1 MVAPRET
8 GGAGQNMPFSDL
20 KTEYGT
26 PMVVASALYRGGIK
40 QRDLPLD
47 EASLDR
53 LAAGDFVWIGLHEPS
68 EELLAH
74 VQQRF
79 GLHPLAVEDAN
90 RTHQRPKVDI
100 YGDALFMVLRTAQ
113 IKDNAIVFG
122 ETHIFA
128 GCGYVIAVRHGPS
141 ISYGDVRIRCE
152 RETQM
157 FARGAGYVLY
167 AVMDFVADNFFP
179 VIDTIAEEV
188 AEIES
193 HVLAKTFTSDE
204 VNRLYQLRRELLGF
218 RRSVS
223 PMLEVCARLERY
235 SLPVI
240 DADMRP
246 YYHDV
251 YDHVLQV
258 NESIDNLREALAS
271 AFDAAMMLSAAS
283 QNDVTKKLAGW
294 AAILAVPTAIAG
306 IYGMNFKNM
315 PELETEYG
323 YFVVLGTIVAVCG
336 YLYYRFRKA
345 DWL

>member
-1 MVAPRET
+1 
-8 GGAGQNMPFSDL
+8 
-20 KTEYGT
+20 
-26 PMVVASALYRGGIK
+26 
-40 QRDLPLD
+40 
-47 EASLDR
+47 
-53 LAAGDFVWIGLHEPS
+53 
-68 EELLAH
+68 
-74 VQQRF
+74 
-79 GLHPLAVEDAN
+79 
-90 RTHQRPKVDI
+90 
-100 YGDALFMVLRTAQ
+100 
-113 IKDNAIVFG
+113 
-122 ETHIFA
+122 
-128 GCGYVIAVRHGPS
+128 
-141 ISYGDVRIRCE
+141 
-152 RETQM
+152 
-157 FARGAGYVLY
+157 
-167 AVMDFVADNFFP
+167 MDFVADNFFP

-188 AEIES
+188 AEIEN

-240 DADMRP
+240 DAEMRP

-251 YDHVLQV
+251 YDHVQQV

-323 YFVVLGTIVAVCG
+323 YFVVIGTIVSVCA

>member
-1 MVAPRET
+1 
-8 GGAGQNMPFSDL
+8 MPFADL

-26 PMVVASALYRGGIK
+26 PMVVASAIYRGGVK
-40 QRDLPLD
+40 RRDLAID
-47 EASLDR
+47 VASLDKIET
-53 LAAGDFVWIGLHEPS
+53 GDFVWIGLHEPS
-68 EELLAH
+68 PELLAH

-79 GLHPLAVEDAN
+79 DLHPLAVEDAT
-90 RTHQRPKVDI
+90 RTHQRPKIDL
-100 YGDALFMVLRTAQ
+100 YGEALFMVLRTAQ
-113 IKDNAIVFG
+113 IKDRAIVFG

-128 GCGYVIAVRHGPS
+128 GRGYVIAVRHGPS
-141 ISYGDVRIRCE
+141 ISYGEVRTRCE

-193 HVLAKTFTSDE
+193 HILAKTFTSDE

-235 SLPVI
+235 NLSVI
-240 DADMRP
+240 DAEMRP

-271 AFDAAMMLSAAS
+271 AFDAAMMLSAAN

-306 IYGMNFKNM
+306 IYGMNFKHM

-323 YFVVLGTIVAVCG
+323 YFVVLAVVVGVCS
-336 YLYYRFRKA
+336 YLFYRFRKA

>member
-1 MVAPRET
+1 
-8 GGAGQNMPFSDL
+8 
-20 KTEYGT
+20 
-26 PMVVASALYRGGIK
+26 
-40 QRDLPLD
+40 
-47 EASLDR
+47 
-53 LAAGDFVWIGLHEPS
+53 
-68 EELLAH
+68 
-74 VQQRF
+74 
-79 GLHPLAVEDAN
+79 
-90 RTHQRPKVDI
+90 
-100 YGDALFMVLRTAQ
+100 
-113 IKDNAIVFG
+113 
-122 ETHIFA
+122 
-128 GCGYVIAVRHGPS
+128 
-141 ISYGDVRIRCE
+141 
-152 RETQM
+152 
-157 FARGAGYVLY
+157 
-167 AVMDFVADNFFP
+167 MDFVADNFFP

-193 HVLAKTFTSDE
+193 HVLAKTFTAAE

-306 IYGMNFKNM
+306 IYGMNFKYM
-315 PELETEYG
+315 PELETEFG
-323 YFVVLGTIVAVCG
+323 YPVVLCTIVAVCLW
-336 YLYYRFRKA
+336 LYYKFRKA